1 MELFADIVSAL
12 GIPKSIGQI
21 YGLLYASATPLSF
34 SDIIE
39 RLEISKGSVS
49 QGLQLLRSLGAI
61 NVADPKLKAL
71 SDKREAGFGE
81 AKGEGLR
88 AKSQER
94 SGKAGAGGRMPV
106 AGGGRAHSAP
116 LAPSPLPLA
125 SGSSPLALTPL
136 PLASDASRR
145 EYFEPELSLRKL
157 VAGVLRER
165 VTPFATASTERL
177 ARLRELA
184 DRENGTGKHYLD
196 RVKQLESWRRRLK
209 TVLPVLGALLGP
221 KNR

>member
-1 MELFADIVSAL
+1 L

-21 YGLLYASATPLSF
+21 YGVLYASATPLSF
-34 SDIIE
+34 SDIVG

-61 NVADPKLKAL
+61 NVAD
-71 SDKREAGFGE
+71 FGE

-94 SGKAGAGGRMPV
+94 SGKSPGGRKPVDGDRTTVAGGRTAV
-106 AGGGRAHSAP
+106 ASGRRADSAP
-116 LAPSPLPLA
+116 LALCSLPLA
-125 SGSSPLALTPL
+125 SVSSPLALGSL
-136 PLASDASRR
+136 RLASDASRR
-145 EYFEPELSLRKL
+145 EYFEPELSLRRL

-165 VTPFATASTERL
+165 VTPFATTGADRL
-177 ARLRELA
+177 KRLRELA
-184 DRENGTGKHYLD
+184 SSGDDAEKHYLG

-209 TVLPVLGALLGP
+209 TVLPVLGVLLGP
-221 KNR
+221 ISRK